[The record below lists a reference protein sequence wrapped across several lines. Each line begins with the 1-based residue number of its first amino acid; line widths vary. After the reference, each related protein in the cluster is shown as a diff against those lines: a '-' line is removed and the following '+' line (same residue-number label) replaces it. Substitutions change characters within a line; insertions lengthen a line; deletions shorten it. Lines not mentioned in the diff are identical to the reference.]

1 MKSNVSIYL
10 ILVLQCTVLLTD
22 CKKDDKKDNQC
33 NNCTWDID
41 NKQLPQFVGVNY
53 IELNKII
60 AISKYRSGEGHD
72 YSDGAEDC
80 RSMKHYFHPIDT
92 LDWTKIKIVSPV
104 TGIITRLNQEGMGM
118 QIEIQSDDYP
128 AFRFMIFH
136 VNISPA
142 RNVNDKVT
150 AGEQLG
156 THIGNQTWSDI
167 AVWVNDP
174 THQGRLVSYFQ
185 VITDEVF
192 NAYKNRGVSS
202 RDDVIISKALRD
214 ANPLSCS
221 NETFTSPET
230 LPSWVT
236 LTPP

>member
-1 MKSNVSIYL
+1 MKSRMIIYIIL
-10 ILVLQCTVLLTD
+10 IMQCAVFLTD
-22 CKKDDKKDNQC
+22 CKKDDNKKSQS
-33 NNCTWDID
+33 NNGTWDVD
-41 NKQLPQFVGVNY
+41 NKPVPQFVGVNY

-80 RSMKHYFHPIDT
+80 RSMKHYFHPIDS
-92 LDWTKIKIVSPV
+92 LDWTKIKVFSPV
-104 TGIITRLNQEGMGM
+104 TGTITRLTEEWAGT

-128 AFRFMIFH
+128 AFRFTIFH
-136 VNISPA
+136 VTMTPTRNI
-142 RNVNDKVT
+142 NDKVT

-174 THQGRLVSYFQ
+174 THQGRLVSFFQ

-192 NAYKNRGVSS
+192 NTYKNRGVSS
-202 RDDVIISKALRD
+202 SDDLIISKALRD

-221 NETFTSPET
+221 GETFTSSET
-230 LPSWVT
+230 LQSWVT